1 MTKSI
6 EKVSKSER
14 AYVHLILTSQGQE
27 GLSIVES
34 AIDEYAMDAQQVFK
48 STFDALKDEY

>member
-27 GLSIVES
+27 RLSIVES
-34 AIDEYAMDAQQVFK
+34 AIDEYVGIEKYQSRSMQYQK
-48 STFDALKDEY
+48 